1 MQPYARMQPADYCDG
16 QSSIKCGTDKQ
27 PLANARDVSLFLQDQ
42 FPPNRRVNRERT
54 HLMTSYGQF
63 ITHTAIQTPDVG
75 GNGVRCS
82 CSSSEKNCV
91 IVNVPADDPA
101 FDDINCFFI
110 TRSSGTLI
118 NQGGEAT
125 REQINQLTGTVTAGA
140 VYGFNKNH
148 LDALRQR
155 NSGEAIFRPIQANF

>member
-1 MQPYARMQPADYCDG
+1 M
-16 QSSIKCGTDKQ
+16 
-27 PLANARDVSLFLQDQ
+27 
-42 FPPNRRVNRERT
+42 
-54 HLMTSYGQF
+54 
-63 ITHTAIQTPDVG
+63 
-75 GNGVRCS
+75 
-82 CSSSEKNCV
+82 

-155 NSGEAIFRPIQANF
+155 NSGEAIVRQIQANF